1 MPFGERP
8 NFSVHPARSIEQFDR
23 LTGNFGK
30 AGGEPGMLQCRHSH
44 MQCLNIFCLH
54 YFGNLRGGRRF
65 QLGLARA

>member
-1 MPFGERP
+1 MPVRESATFRFTLP
-8 NFSVHPARSIEQFDR
+8 VVIEQFDR